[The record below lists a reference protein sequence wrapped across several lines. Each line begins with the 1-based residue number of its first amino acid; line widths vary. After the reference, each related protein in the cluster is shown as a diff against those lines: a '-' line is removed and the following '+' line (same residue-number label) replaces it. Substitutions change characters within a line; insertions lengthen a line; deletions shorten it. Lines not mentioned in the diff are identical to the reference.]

1 MQRKFQ
7 IINDDENLDEETKTN
22 LREKISKEFDL
33 EREDDIDTQSEEKI
47 EIQDT
52 RSKFTSAVARVV
64 GEKKQFLSLV
74 NIFFS
79 YTNMNLL

>member
-7 IINDDENLDEETKTN
+7 IINEDENLDEETKTN

-33 EREDDIDTQSEEKI
+33 EREDDIDTQSKEKI

>member
-22 LREKISKEFDL
+22 LKEKILNEFDL
-33 EREDDIDTQSEEKI
+33 EREDDIDTQSKEKI